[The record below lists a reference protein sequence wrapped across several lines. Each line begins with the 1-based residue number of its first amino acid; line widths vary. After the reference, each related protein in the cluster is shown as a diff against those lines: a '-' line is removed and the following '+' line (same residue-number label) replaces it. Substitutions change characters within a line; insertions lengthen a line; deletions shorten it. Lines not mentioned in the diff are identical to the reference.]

1 MNSTHGT
8 LLKELKEGNETAWW
22 EFRNTYRPLIFHCAR
37 KGGLSA
43 GEFIL
48 LEQEVL
54 LRFLKVSRNFEYDP
68 RKGRFRTYLGR
79 IVQAAICD
87 IRRNR
92 PGRSSVEIDSRN
104 EPGIFEFE
112 WRWEEDWRR
121 HVFWRAMKIAA
132 KKYPPHVIMAFR
144 RNVLDEVP
152 AESVAKELDICLAS
166 VYNYRNKVLAE
177 IKRIVTEINEEE
189 RKA

>member
-22 EFRNTYRPLIFHCAR
+22 EFRNTYRPLIFYCAR

-92 PGRSSVEIDSRN
+92 PGRSSVAIDSLT
-104 EPGIFEFE
+104 EPGNFEFE

-177 IKRIVTEINEEE
+177 IKRIVTEIDEEE

>member
-37 KGGLSA
+37 KSGLTA

-54 LRFLKVSRNFEYDP
+54 LRFLKVSRKFEYDP

-87 IRRNR
+87 IRKDR
-92 PGRSSVEIDSRN
+92 PGRNSMEISDLV
-104 EPGIFEFE
+104 EPGNFEFE
-112 WRWEEDWRR
+112 RRWEDDWRR

-132 KKYPPHVIMAFR
+132 KKYPAHVIMAFR
-144 RNVLDEVP
+144 RNVLDDVP
-152 AESVAKELDICLAS
+152 AEDVARELDICLAS

-177 IKRIVTEINEEE
+177 IKRIVSELNEED